1 MHMLR
6 SIFSTLVISVLWI
19 SSSFSQIS
27 EATPITLHNFEQT
40 KFYVVLLDNDP
51 DYNEAIK
58 NAIEHC
64 WKVSEFKYTDEQW
77 YQKHITDKFVSFLIP
92 VNRSGRKLAIFNGG
106 NANIEA
112 FMPGDFVAL
121 GDFNLPFRSKAN
133 ETYRMMHVIQSMNSA
148 IEQRLSGDQTYKDLM
163 ASLNQ
168 NTKELK
174 HKTLLIDS
182 QFVTDTN
189 VEVLLEE
196 IKTMYPYPIQI
207 VDTSY
212 IQKMIYDRS
221 PDHAYLVAMRYI
233 MDAASGA
240 VLSAL
245 DSNSPNLK
253 KTFKNFQKNFIA
265 GN

>member
-1 MHMLR
+1 MLR
-6 SIFSTLVISVLWI
+6 SVFSTFMISMLWCA
-19 SSSFSQIS
+19 SGFSQIS

-40 KFYVVLLDNDP
+40 KFYVVLFDNDP

-58 NAIEHC
+58 SAMEHC
-64 WKVSEFKYTDEQW
+64 WKVTEFRFTDEQW
-77 YQKHITDKFVSFLIP
+77 YKKHITDKFASFLVPI
-92 VNRSGRKLAIFNGG
+92 NRSGRKLAIFNGG

-133 ETYRMMHVIQSMNSA
+133 ETYRMMHVVQSMNSA

-163 ASLNQ
+163 ASLNKKSQELQ
-168 NTKELK
+168 N
-174 HKTLLIDS
+174 KTLLIDS
-182 QFVTDTN
+182 QFITDSDTDI
-189 VEVLLEE
+189 LLDE

-212 IQKMIYDRS
+212 IQKMIHDRS

-233 MDAASGA
+233 MDTEKGT

-253 KTFKNFQKNFIA
+253 KTFKNLQKTLIA

>member
-1 MHMLR
+1 MLWCA
-6 SIFSTLVISVLWI
+6 SG
-19 SSSFSQIS
+19 FSQIS

-40 KFYVVLLDNDP
+40 KFYVVLFDNDP

-58 NAIEHC
+58 SAMEHC
-64 WKVSEFKYTDEQW
+64 WKVTEFRFTDEQW
-77 YQKHITDKFVSFLIP
+77 YKKHITDKFASFLVPI
-92 VNRSGRKLAIFNGG
+92 NRSGRKLAIFNGG

-133 ETYRMMHVIQSMNSA
+133 ETYRMMHVVQSMNSA

-163 ASLNQ
+163 ASLNKKSQELQ
-168 NTKELK
+168 N
-174 HKTLLIDS
+174 KTLLIDS
-182 QFVTDTN
+182 QFITDSDTDI
-189 VEVLLEE
+189 LLDE

-212 IQKMIYDRS
+212 IQKMIHDSS

-233 MDAASGA
+233 MDTEKGT

-253 KTFKNFQKNFIA
+253 KTFKNLQKTLIA